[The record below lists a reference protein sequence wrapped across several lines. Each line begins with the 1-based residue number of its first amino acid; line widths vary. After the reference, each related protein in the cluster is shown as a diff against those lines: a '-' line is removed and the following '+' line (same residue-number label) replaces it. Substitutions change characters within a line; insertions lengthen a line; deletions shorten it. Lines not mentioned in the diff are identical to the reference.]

1 MSDKTKIAVFWSITI
16 LLPIIFLSFIE
27 ISLRLGGYNA
37 ESQELFIEAP
47 NTSSFLVSNP
57 KFIERYFPN
66 FVPQIAPNAFR
77 KVKRS
82 NTFRVFVFGGSS
94 TQGFP
99 YNFYYSFAEQLEQ
112 RLLLNT
118 EGVHVEVIN
127 LGMTAVNSYVIR
139 DLSQRVMEYE
149 PDAVIIYAGHNEY
162 YGSFGAASTQFGFV
176 NNIYQKRII
185 LWLKDLRFY
194 QLLENIASS
203 ENKDTGERRTMMA
216 KVIRDADIE
225 QDGEI
230 FDHGIK
236 QYELNIKDVI
246 EHFTSQKVPV
256 FIGTVASNLK
266 NQAPLTEDETA
277 LNIYKEAQKLFEE
290 GELVKALSTYIE
302 AKERDGIRFRAP
314 NRINDTIRDFGN
326 TTSATVVDIEHIL
339 RANSESGIEDASLFI
354 DHLHPNYKG
363 HQLIAEEFFNA
374 LLDMP
379 RLQSRI
385 VNNGFSPPT
394 NISRFEETYS
404 NVAISRLLAGYPFT
418 KNITVDQELRNY
430 EAIFNGYVKRSY
442 IDSLAAYAS
451 KEQIHTPIVLTE
463 VVNESQL
470 QSDTVTTITHYYE
483 LLKWQLNSIDLIEK
497 GIELAVNYRDTD
509 EYLVIMLL
517 QILNDGNYDPR
528 YMDVL
533 SSIYLLR
540 ENTTNAEYWLKESER
555 LEPNSPRM
563 LYNYTRF
570 HLLRQDSTK
579 MQQYFK
585 RFMEAQKRN

>member
-176 NNIYQKRII
+176 NNIYLKRII

-203 ENKDTGERRTMMA
+203 ENKDTGE
-216 KVIRDADIE
+216 
-225 QDGEI
+225 
-230 FDHGIK
+230 
-236 QYELNIKDVI
+236 
-246 EHFTSQKVPV
+246 
-256 FIGTVASNLK
+256 
-266 NQAPLTEDETA
+266 
-277 LNIYKEAQKLFEE
+277 EE
-290 GELVKALSTYIE
+290 
-302 AKERDGIRFRAP
+302 R
-314 NRINDTIRDFGN
+314 
-326 TTSATVVDIEHIL
+326 
-339 RANSESGIEDASLFI
+339 
-354 DHLHPNYKG
+354 
-363 HQLIAEEFFNA
+363 
-374 LLDMP
+374 
-379 RLQSRI
+379 
-385 VNNGFSPPT
+385 
-394 NISRFEETYS
+394 
-404 NVAISRLLAGYPFT
+404 
-418 KNITVDQELRNY
+418 
-430 EAIFNGYVKRSY
+430 
-442 IDSLAAYAS
+442 
-451 KEQIHTPIVLTE
+451 
-463 VVNESQL
+463 
-470 QSDTVTTITHYYE
+470 
-483 LLKWQLNSIDLIEK
+483 
-497 GIELAVNYRDTD
+497 
-509 EYLVIMLL
+509 
-517 QILNDGNYDPR
+517 
-528 YMDVL
+528 
-533 SSIYLLR
+533 
-540 ENTTNAEYWLKESER
+540 
-555 LEPNSPRM
+555 
-563 LYNYTRF
+563 
-570 HLLRQDSTK
+570 
-579 MQQYFK
+579 
-585 RFMEAQKRN
+585 